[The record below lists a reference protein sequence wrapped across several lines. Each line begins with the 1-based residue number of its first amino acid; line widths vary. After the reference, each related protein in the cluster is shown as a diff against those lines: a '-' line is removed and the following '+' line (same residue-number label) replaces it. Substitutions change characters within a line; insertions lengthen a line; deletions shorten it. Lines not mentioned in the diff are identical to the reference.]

1 MTERGTSFAFQ
12 GVVTQITATMR
23 LSSGWSGQHSLLDYS
38 CKLSPF
44 RAGLLTLG
52 DALLFLDK
60 GQQIF
65 LLKNT
70 LTNNYR
76 FMSINILDF
85 TAG

>member
-1 MTERGTSFAFQ
+1 
-12 GVVTQITATMR
+12 
-23 LSSGWSGQHSLLDYS
+23 
-38 CKLSPF
+38 
-44 RAGLLTLG
+44 
-52 DALLFLDK
+52 LLFLDK